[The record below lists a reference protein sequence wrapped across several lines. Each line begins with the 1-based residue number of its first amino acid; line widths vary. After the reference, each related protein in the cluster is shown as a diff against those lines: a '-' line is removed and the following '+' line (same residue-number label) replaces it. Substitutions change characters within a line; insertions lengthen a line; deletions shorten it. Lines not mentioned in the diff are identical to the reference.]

1 MKKIVLLCMIFL
13 GVLLP
18 FSTADAFGGVVTSP
32 YGWRFH
38 PVYGTQSFHAGI
50 DIGDIPK
57 GTPIPSL
64 VTGTVAF
71 SGSVSGYGN
80 YIAVKDDATGRYV
93 AFAHCDT
100 LLFGVGT
107 RVNEGQAIATVGS
120 TGIGTGVHIH
130 VELRKELWGNHVENT
145 VDPTSFVASK
155 WSLTGWDGTS
165 GSIYDFFVPNISIDY
180 SEYFSPSEDL
190 MKVTKNLLTTLSA
203 AFGKLQE
210 VMPYL
215 LYALIIIDLAWL
227 MCKVSVGMVVS
238 MDEVITRFFR
248 YCFYIM
254 AFQSWELF
262 VREVFIPFFEQ
273 VGSTYAG
280 RTFEEA
286 DFLKFDKLFTS
297 VTNIIGDHIKPT
309 LDGQVAQIL
318 PFIVDNVLVII
329 LLIGCLALSFW
340 VMVKLVIFYLI
351 CIFGILGI
359 PLAFIPGAESHAKNM
374 LGSVMVH
381 AIDLILTCFLF
392 GLLMNEIEGFSPI
405 PADSISS
412 MLLFTGTFLV
422 CSYFMG
428 SDLRSASKMF
438 ERILN

>member
-1 MKKIVLLCMIFL
+1 VKRFMLLCMMFL

-32 YGWRFH
+32 YGWRMH
-38 PVYGTQSFHAGI
+38 PVHGVPKFHAGV
-50 DIGDIPK
+50 DIGGIPID
-57 GTPIPSL
+57 TPIPSL
-64 VTGTVAF
+64 VTGTVAYA
-71 SGSVSGYGN
+71 GWVSGYGY
-80 YIAVKDDATGRYV
+80 YIAVEDDATGRYIC
-93 AFAHCDT
+93 FAHCNK
-100 LLFGVGT
+100 LLFDVGT
-107 RVNEGQAIATVGS
+107 RVNEGQAIATVGN
-120 TGIGTGVHIH
+120 TGIGTGEHIH
-130 VELRKELWGNHVENT
+130 VEIRMVLWGAT
-145 VDPTSFVASK
+145 IDPTSFVASK

-180 SEYFSPSEDL
+180 SAYFSPSETL
-190 MKVTKNLLTTLSA
+190 MEMTKHLLTVLSL
-203 AFGKLQE
+203 AFGRMQE
-210 VMPYL
+210 AMPSL
-215 LYALIIIDLAWL
+215 LYLLIIIDLAWL
-227 MCKVSVGMVVS
+227 MCKVATGMLVS
-238 MDEVITRFFR
+238 MNEILSRFFR
-248 YCFYIM
+248 YCFYIF
-254 AFQSWELF
+254 AFQSWTLF
-262 VREVFIPFFEQ
+262 IREVFIPFFEQ
-273 VGSTYAG
+273 VGSSYAG

-309 LDGQVAQIL
+309 LDGTVAQIL
-318 PFIVDNVLVII
+318 PFVVDNVLVIV

-340 VMVKLVIFYLI
+340 VMAKLVIFYLI

-374 LGSVMVH
+374 LGAVMVH

-392 GLLMNEIEGFSPI
+392 GLLMNEIESFSPI

-422 CSYFMG
+422 CAYFMG

>member
-1 MKKIVLLCMIFL
+1 MKKIMLLCMIFL

-18 FSTADAFGGVVTSP
+18 FSTVNAFGGTVTSP
-32 YGWRFH
+32 YGWRLH
-38 PVYGTQSFHAGI
+38 PVQGTLKFHAGV
-50 DIGDIPK
+50 DIGGIPIN
-57 GTPIPSL
+57 TPIPSL
-64 VTGTVAF
+64 VTGTVAYA
-71 SGSVSGYGN
+71 GWVSGYGN
-80 YIAVKDDATGRYV
+80 YIAVQDNATGLYV
-93 AFAHCDT
+93 CFAHCNRFFVD
-100 LLFGVGT
+100 VGT
-107 RVNEGQAIATVGS
+107 NVTEGQAIATVGN
-120 TGIGTGVHIH
+120 TGIGTGEHIH
-130 VELRKELWGNHVENT
+130 VEVRKELWGDHQKNT
-145 VDPTSFVASK
+145 MDPTSFVASK
-155 WSLTGWDGTS
+155 WTLTGWDGKP
-165 GSIYDFFVPNISIDY
+165 GSIYDFFVPNITIDY
-180 SEYFSPSEDL
+180 SEYFSPSEEL
-190 MKVTKNLLTTLSA
+190 MKVTKDLLTTLSA
-203 AFGKLQE
+203 AFGKMQE
-210 VMPYL
+210 IMPSL

-227 MCKVSVGMVVS
+227 MCKVAVGTVVA
-238 MDEVITRFFR
+238 MNEVISRFFR
-248 YCFYIM
+248 YCFYIF
-254 AFQSWELF
+254 AFQSWALF

-280 RTFEEA
+280 RTFEES

-297 VTNIIGDHIKPT
+297 ITNIIGDHIKPT
-309 LDGQVAQIL
+309 LDGTVAQIL
-318 PFIVDNVLVII
+318 PFVVDNILVIV

-359 PLAFIPGAESHAKNM
+359 PLSFIPGAEIHAKNM

>member
-1 MKKIVLLCMIFL
+1 MKKIMLLCMIFL

-18 FSTADAFGGVVTSP
+18 FSTADAFGGKITSP
-32 YGWRFH
+32 YGWRMH
-38 PVYGTQSFHAGI
+38 PVYHVPKFHAGV
-50 DIGDIPK
+50 DIGDIPID
-57 GTPIPSL
+57 TPIPSL

-71 SGSVSGYGN
+71 SGWISGYGN
-80 YIAVKDDATGRYV
+80 YIAVKDDATGHYIC
-93 AFAHCDT
+93 FAHCNK
-100 LLFGVGT
+100 LFFDVGT
-107 RVNEGQAIATVGS
+107 RVNEGQAIATVGN
-120 TGIGTGVHIH
+120 TGIGTGEHIH
-130 VELRKELWGNHVENT
+130 VEIRIGSVNGDT
-145 VDPTSFVASK
+145 IDPTSFVASK
-155 WSLTGWDGTS
+155 WSLDGWDGTS

-180 SEYFSPSEDL
+180 SEYFAPSEEL
-190 MKVTKNLLTTLSA
+190 MKITKDLLTTLSA
-203 AFGKLQE
+203 TFGKLQE
-210 VMPYL
+210 AMPYL
-215 LYALIIIDLAWL
+215 LYALIILDLAWL
-227 MCKVSVGMVVS
+227 MCRSMLGAVVA

-309 LDGQVAQIL
+309 LDGKVEQIL
-318 PFIVDNVLVII
+318 PFVVDNVLVIV
-329 LLIGCLALSFW
+329 LLIGCLSLSFW

-392 GLLMNEIEGFSPI
+392 GLLMNEIESFAPI

-422 CSYFMG
+422 CAYFMG

-438 ERILN
+438 ERVLN